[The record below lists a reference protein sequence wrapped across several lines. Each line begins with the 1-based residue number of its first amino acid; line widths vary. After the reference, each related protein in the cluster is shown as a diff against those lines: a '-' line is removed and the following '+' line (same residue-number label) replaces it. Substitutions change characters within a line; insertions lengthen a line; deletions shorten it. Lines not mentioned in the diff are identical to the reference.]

1 MTLLPGKCL
10 MAIPLSDPAIMKQHR
25 MSAGSAPRDI
35 VSTTCPGDLLYT
47 YVGTDFYNAES
58 RTEVNDRINGITHP
72 TDLVRI
78 IKAEF
83 IAKSRTLTVE
93 VLSNKQPDA
102 VITLQGIGVVPF
114 VLLDQKYTY
123 QKSRTTN
130 PGTVNVTSSL
140 GGSATATVIVK

>member
-1 MTLLPGKCL
+1 M
-10 MAIPLSDPAIMKQHR
+10 
-25 MSAGSAPRDI
+25 
-35 VSTTCPGDLLYT
+35 
-47 YVGTDFYNAES
+47 GTDFYNAES

-102 VITLQGIGVVPF
+102 VITLEGIGGVPF
-114 VLLDQKYTY
+114 VLLDQKYIYT
-123 QKSRTTN
+123 KSRTTN